1 MTAYL
6 LRRLLMMVPLLLGIT
21 IISFLVMHLAPGEP
35 TDIVASQSVKS
46 SPEALERLR
55 EIYGLDKPLHRQ
67 YGDWLSRLVRLDFG
81 RSFAMDRRPVL
92 DKIAERLPVT
102 LVINGVSLLFII
114 LVAIPLG
121 VLSAVRRNTVFDR
134 TTTVIVFLLFC
145 IPGFWLAHLCQQ
157 FFGVYLRWLP
167 SSGLRS
173 PVGFENLDFWGRL
186 TDYTRHL
193 ILPVGV
199 SSLGGL
205 AGLSR
210 FMRSGMLEATGQ
222 DYIRTARAKGL
233 PERSVI
239 YRHALRNALL
249 PVITILGLSIP
260 GLIAGSVIFE
270 TIFGLPGIGQLM
282 WQSVMARDYPVV
294 MGNLVLT
301 AVLTLCGNLLADM
314 GYVAADP
321 RVSLSGGESR

>member
-1 MTAYL
+1 MLLYL
-6 LRRLLMMVPLLLGIT
+6 FRRLLLMVPLVLGIT
-21 IISFLVMHLAPGEP
+21 VISFLVMHLAPGEP
-35 TDIVASQSVKS
+35 TDLMAQQSVRS

-67 YGDWLSRLVRLDFG
+67 YLDWLSRLARLDFG
-81 RSFAMDRRPVL
+81 RSFSMDRRPVL
-92 DKIAERLPVT
+92 EKIAERLPVT
-102 LVINGVSLLFII
+102 LVLNGVSLLLIV

-121 VLSAVRRNTVFDR
+121 VLSAVRRGTVFDR
-134 TTTVIVFLLFC
+134 TATVVVFLLFC
-145 IPGFWLAHLCQQ
+145 IPGFWLGHLCQQ

-173 PVGFENLDFWGRL
+173 PVGFEQLDFWGRFL
-186 TDYTRHL
+186 DYARHL
-193 ILPVGV
+193 VLPIGI

-210 FMRSGMLEATGQ
+210 FMRSGMLEVAGQ

-233 PERSVI
+233 AERTVI

-314 GYVAADP
+314 GYVTADP
-321 RVSLSGGESR
+321 RVSLSGEVQR

>member
-1 MTAYL
+1 MVTYI
-6 LRRLLMMVPLLLGIT
+6 LRRLLLMVPLLLGIT

-35 TDIVASQSVKS
+35 TDLMSAQSVKS
-46 SPEALERLR
+46 SPEAFERLR

-67 YGDWLSRLVRLDFG
+67 YLDWLSRLIHLDFG

-92 DKIAERLPVT
+92 DKMAERLPVT
-102 LVINGVSLLFII
+102 LVINAVSLLLIV

-121 VLSAVRRNTVFDR
+121 VLSAVRRNTLFDR

-145 IPGFWLAHLCQQ
+145 IPGFWLGHLCQQ

-173 PVGFENLDFWGRL
+173 PVGFENLGFWGKAA
-186 TDYTRHL
+186 DYARHL
-193 ILPVGV
+193 VLPVAI

-210 FMRSGMLEATGQ
+210 FMRSGMLEVNGQ

-233 PERSVI
+233 PERIVV
-239 YRHALRNALL
+239 YRHAFRNALL

-294 MGNLVLT
+294 MGNLVMT
-301 AVLTLCGNLLADM
+301 AVLTLCGNLLADI
-314 GYVAADP
+314 GYVMADP
-321 RVSLSGGESR
+321 RVSLTGEGQK